1 MGGSSWRSEGRA
13 HSSHRIIVK
22 RFQEPFCDNSLL
34 GWRRLTLL
42 RTCQKFGTR
51 LWYVGE
57 SHLGGDGV
65 QALRFLLA
73 LTLLIV
79 GVSQAPAYVVWID
92 HFENPLPPGT
102 EQFWLPAWGTW
113 TSMGISYY
121 RGTTT
126 SFQGEGYVCGTA
138 CLTQSGASEYSF
150 FGSFLLPSATGAL
163 AASFI
168 SGLDIADS
176 NGYVGVADFLDQAV
190 ILADTQADPSQPYVG
205 SVPFGLQQGV
215 WYQFRQEADL
225 SESPP
230 WVRLKVW
237 ESTQPEPV
245 YWTVE
250 GTGTAAHPGQHVL
263 LAGADTLSTGQVR
276 FDDVGVESQIA
287 PRRVTDLSAAVAG
300 ADVQLSWTVPPTS
313 DATSLYQGTIG
324 YFEPSPGTEVS
335 GIMGGTYT
343 ASGATGDP
351 ATNHF
356 YLVRCVNESG
366 EGPPSN
372 RVGEFDFALETP

>member
-1 MGGSSWRSEGRA
+1 MKRERNRSGGET
-13 HSSHRIIVK
+13 VK
-22 RFQEPFCDNSLL
+22 AVCSLVL
-34 GWRRLTLL
+34 
-42 RTCQKFGTR
+42 
-51 LWYVGE
+51 VA
-57 SHLGGDGV
+57 V
-65 QALRFLLA
+65 LA
-73 LTLLIV
+73 V
-79 GVSQAPAYVVWID
+79 GVGPVGAYIVWID

-102 EQFWLPAWGTW
+102 EQLWLPAFGTW

-126 SFQGEGYVCGTA
+126 SSQGEGYVCGTA

-150 FGSFLLPSATGAL
+150 FGSFLVPSGTGAL

-176 NGYVGVADFLDQAV
+176 NGYVGAADFLDQAV
-190 ILADTQADPSQPYVG
+190 LLADTQADPSEPLVG

-215 WYQFRQEADL
+215 WYRFRQEADL

-237 ESTQPEPV
+237 QSTQSEPV

-250 GTGTAAHPGQHVL
+250 GNGTAPHPGQHVL
-263 LAGADTLSTGQVR
+263 LAGADTLSAGQVR

-287 PRRVTDLSAAVAG
+287 PRRVGDLVATASG
-300 ADVQLSWTVPPTS
+300 PDVQFSWTVAPTS
-313 DATSLYQGTIG
+313 DATSLYEGSTG
-324 YFEPSPGTEVS
+324 YFGPTPGTEVS
-335 GIMGGTYT
+335 GILGGSYV
-343 ASGATGDP
+343 AAGVTGDP